1 MLMDMKRLFPLFIID
16 LLFSVVML
24 SSCTNDD
31 NAVTPAEPGVY
42 TIDMAVDAQR
52 ETSKSTRGIENNSN
66 FDGNYDPD
74 TIYLHQKDGNGVLAF
89 PLYSYTNSEGQQC
102 NKGFRYRIEVKDD
115 GSATITP
122 IDSTYNYLETSLE
135 LSSGAEVYFSS
146 LESDDWTLPDEQIIE
161 NNDNRLYLRKNDI
174 NKEIYRSAADFSITD
189 LTTSG
194 PVVIHR
200 ACAAFNL
207 VGLFYDGE
215 ELGSL
220 DEEEGGYA
228 SLTDDGF
235 TEIMG
240 SDPSTWYIKIIIGG
254 PAFTNQYDLSNQQST
269 GDREG
274 GYYSSGDSDLF
285 EQGSEDANKY
295 LPLTNR
301 NYNYSPDIMLQGFG
315 YYTRTGNQLF
325 TPVTGGEAHVYIRI
339 KHWTGSGE
347 PTDEW
352 LLDDTGA
359 LQTEVDMGGTTV
371 PANNSFHIYGLLMDI
386 RQFQSA
392 WESAGG
398 DAAAN
403 ATRSTGGVRTF
414 TLKDAKVVCETF

>member
-42 TIDMAVDAQR
+42 TIDMAVDTQR

-161 NNDNRLYLRKNDI
+161 SNDDRLYLRKNDI

-228 SLTDDGF
+228 SLTDDEF

-325 TPVTGGEAHVYIRI
+325 TPVTGEEAHVYIRI

>member
-1 MLMDMKRLFPLFIID
+1 MKRLFPLFIID

-74 TIYLHQKDGNGVLAF
+74 IIYLHQKDGNGVLAF

-102 NKGFRYRIEVKDD
+102 NKGFRYRIEVKEDN
-115 GSATITP
+115 SATITP
-122 IDSTYNYLETSLE
+122 IDATDNYLETSLE

-146 LESDDWTLPDEQIIE
+146 LESDDWTLPDEQIT
-161 NNDNRLYLRKNDI
+161 DRSDYTLYLRKNDI

-228 SLTDDGF
+228 SLTDDEF

-240 SDPSTWYIKIIIGG
+240 SDPSTWYIKIITGG

-347 PTDEW
+347 PTNEW

-386 RQFQSA
+386 WQFQSA

-403 ATRSTGGVRTF
+403 ATRSTGGMRTF

>member
-1 MLMDMKRLFPLFIID
+1 MKRLFPLFIID

-66 FDGNYDPD
+66 FDGNYDPS

-122 IDSTYNYLETSLE
+122 IDPTYNYLETSLE

-146 LESDDWTLPDEQIIE
+146 LESDDWTLPDEQIT
-161 NNDNRLYLRKNDI
+161 DSGDYTLYLRKNDI

-228 SLTDDGF
+228 SLTDDEF

-240 SDPSTWYIKIIIGG
+240 SEPSTWYIKIIIGG
-254 PAFTNQYDLSNQQST
+254 PAFTNQYDLSSQQST

-325 TPVTGGEAHVYIRI
+325 TPVTGEEAHVYIRI

>member
-1 MLMDMKRLFPLFIID
+1 MDMKRLFPLFIID

-66 FDGNYDPD
+66 FDGNYDPS

-102 NKGFRYRIEVKDD
+102 NKGFRYRIEVKEDN
-115 GSATITP
+115 SATITP
-122 IDSTYNYLETSLE
+122 IDATDNYLETSLE

-161 NNDNRLYLRKNDI
+161 SNDDRLYLRKNDI

-228 SLTDDGF
+228 SLTDDEF

-240 SDPSTWYIKIIIGG
+240 SDPSTWYIKIITGG

>member
-1 MLMDMKRLFPLFIID
+1 MDMKRLFPLFIID

-42 TIDMAVDAQR
+42 TIDMAVDTQR

-74 TIYLHQKDGNGVLAF
+74 TIYLHQKDGNGVLAL

-135 LSSGAEVYFSS
+135 LSSGAEIYFSS
-146 LESDDWTLPDEQIIE
+146 LESDDWTLPDEQITNSG
-161 NNDNRLYLRKNDI
+161 NNTLYLRKNDI

-220 DEEEGGYA
+220 DEEGGYA
-228 SLTDDGF
+228 SLTKEEF
-235 TEIMG
+235 TDIMG
-240 SDPSTWYIKIIIGG
+240 SEPSTWYIKIIIGG
-254 PAFTNQYDLSNQQST
+254 PAFTNQYDLSSQQST

-339 KHWTGSGE
+339 KHWTGSGD

-403 ATRSTGGVRTF
+403 ATRSTGGVCTF

>member
-122 IDSTYNYLETSLE
+122 IDPTYNYLETSLE

-146 LESDDWTLPDEQIIE
+146 LESDDWTLPDEQIT
-161 NNDNRLYLRKNDI
+161 DSGDYTLYLRKNDI

-220 DEEEGGYA
+220 DKEEGGYA
-228 SLTDDGF
+228 SLTDDEF

-240 SDPSTWYIKIIIGG
+240 SDPSTWYIKIITGG

-403 ATRSTGGVRTF
+403 ATRSAGGMRTF

>member
-1 MLMDMKRLFPLFIID
+1 MKRLFPLFIID

-42 TIDMAVDAQR
+42 TIDMAVDTQR

-146 LESDDWTLPDEQIIE
+146 LESDDWTLPDEQIT
-161 NNDNRLYLRKNDI
+161 DSGDYTLYLRKNDI

-228 SLTDDGF
+228 SLTDDEF

-325 TPVTGGEAHVYIRI
+325 TPITGGEAHVYIRI

>member
-161 NNDNRLYLRKNDI
+161 SNDDRLYLRKNDI

-228 SLTDDGF
+228 SLTDDEF

-240 SDPSTWYIKIIIGG
+240 ADPSTWYIKIIIGG

-274 GYYSSGDSDLF
+274 GYYSSGDSKLF

-325 TPVTGGEAHVYIRI
+325 TPVTGEEAHVCIRI
-339 KHWTGSGE
+339 KHWTGSGD

>member
-66 FDGNYDPD
+66 FDGNYDPN

-102 NKGFRYRIEVKDD
+102 NKGFRYRIEVKEDN
-115 GSATITP
+115 SATITP
-122 IDSTYNYLETSLE
+122 IDATDNYLETSLE

-161 NNDNRLYLRKNDI
+161 SNDDRLYLRKNDI

-228 SLTDDGF
+228 SLTDDEF

-240 SDPSTWYIKIIIGG
+240 SEPSTWYIKIITGG

-347 PTDEW
+347 PTNEW

-386 RQFQSA
+386 WQFQSA

-403 ATRSTGGVRTF
+403 ATRSTGGMRTF

>member
-1 MLMDMKRLFPLFIID
+1 MMTNVTKR
-16 LLFSVVML
+16 
-24 SSCTNDD
+24 
-31 NAVTPAEPGVY
+31 
-42 TIDMAVDAQR
+42 R
-52 ETSKSTRGIENNSN
+52 
-66 FDGNYDPD
+66 
-74 TIYLHQKDGNGVLAF
+74 
-89 PLYSYTNSEGQQC
+89 
-102 NKGFRYRIEVKDD
+102 
-115 GSATITP
+115 
-122 IDSTYNYLETSLE
+122 
-135 LSSGAEVYFSS
+135 
-146 LESDDWTLPDEQIIE
+146 
-161 NNDNRLYLRKNDI
+161 
-174 NKEIYRSAADFSITD
+174 
-189 LTTSG
+189 
-194 PVVIHR
+194 
-200 ACAAFNL
+200 
-207 VGLFYDGE
+207 
-215 ELGSL
+215 SL

-228 SLTDDGF
+228 SLTDDEF

-240 SDPSTWYIKIIIGG
+240 SEPSTWYIKIIIGG
-254 PAFTNQYDLSNQQST
+254 PAFTNQYDLSNQQFT

>member
-1 MLMDMKRLFPLFIID
+1 MKRLFPLFIID

-42 TIDMAVDAQR
+42 TIDMAVDAPR

-102 NKGFRYRIEVKDD
+102 NKGFRYRIEVKED

-146 LESDDWTLPDEQIIE
+146 LESDDWTLPDEQIT
-161 NNDNRLYLRKNDI
+161 NSGDYTLYLRKNDI

-189 LTTSG
+189 LTTNG

-228 SLTDDGF
+228 SLTDDEF

-240 SDPSTWYIKIIIGG
+240 SEPSTWYIKIIIGG

-403 ATRSTGGVRTF
+403 ATRSAGGVRTF

>member
-1 MLMDMKRLFPLFIID
+1 MKRLFPLFIID

-122 IDSTYNYLETSLE
+122 IDPTYNYLETSLE

-228 SLTDDGF
+228 SLTDDEF

>member
-66 FDGNYDPD
+66 FDGNYDPN
-74 TIYLHQKDGNGVLAF
+74 TIYLHQKDGNGVLAL

-102 NKGFRYRIEVKDD
+102 NKGFRYRIEVKED

-146 LESDDWTLPDEQIIE
+146 LESDDWTLPDEQIT
-161 NNDNRLYLRKNDI
+161 NSGDYTLYLRKNDI

-228 SLTDDGF
+228 SLTDDEF

-240 SDPSTWYIKIIIGG
+240 SDPSTWYIKIITGG
-254 PAFTNQYDLSNQQST
+254 LAFTNQYDLSNQQST

-325 TPVTGGEAHVYIRI
+325 TPVTGEEAHVYIRI

>member
-66 FDGNYDPD
+66 FDVNYDPD

-102 NKGFRYRIEVKDD
+102 NKGFRYRIEVKED

-146 LESDDWTLPDEQIIE
+146 LESDDWTLPDEQIT
-161 NNDNRLYLRKNDI
+161 DSGDYTLYLRKNDI
-174 NKEIYRSAADFSITD
+174 NKEIYRSASDFSITD

-207 VGLFYDGE
+207 VGLFYDE
-215 ELGSL
+215 DELSSLNGS
-220 DEEEGGYA
+220 GYV
-228 SLTDDGF
+228 SLTDEEF

-240 SDPSTWYIKIIIGG
+240 SEPSTWYIKIIIGG
-254 PAFTNQYDLSNQQST
+254 PAFTNQYDLSSQQST

-301 NYNYSPDIMLQGFG
+301 NYNYSPDIILQGFG

-325 TPVTGGEAHVYIRI
+325 TPVTDGEAYVYIRI

>member
-1 MLMDMKRLFPLFIID
+1 MKRLFPLFIID

-42 TIDMAVDAQR
+42 TIDMAVDTQR

-66 FDGNYDPD
+66 FDGNYDPS
-74 TIYLHQKDGNGVLAF
+74 TIYLHQKDGNGVLAL

-102 NKGFRYRIEVKDD
+102 NKGFRYRIEVKED

-146 LESDDWTLPDEQIIE
+146 LESDDWTLPDEQIT
-161 NNDNRLYLRKNDI
+161 NSGDYTLYLRKNDI

-189 LTTSG
+189 LTTNG

-228 SLTDDGF
+228 SLTDDEF

-240 SDPSTWYIKIIIGG
+240 SEPSTWYIKIIIGG

-403 ATRSTGGVRTF
+403 ATRSAGGVRTF

>member
-1 MLMDMKRLFPLFIID
+1 MDMKRLFPLFIID

-102 NKGFRYRIEVKDD
+102 NKGFRYRIEVKED

-122 IDSTYNYLETSLE
+122 IDATDNYLETSLQ

-161 NNDNRLYLRKNDI
+161 SNDDRLYLRKNDI

-228 SLTDDGF
+228 SLTDDEF

-240 SDPSTWYIKIIIGG
+240 SDPSTWYIKIITGG

-398 DAAAN
+398 DTAAN
-403 ATRSTGGVRTF
+403 ATRSTGGMRTF

>member
-228 SLTDDGF
+228 SLTDDEF

-269 GDREG
+269 SDREG

>member
-1 MLMDMKRLFPLFIID
+1 MDMKRLFPLFIID

-66 FDGNYDPD
+66 FDVNYDPD

-102 NKGFRYRIEVKDD
+102 NKGFRYRIEVKED

-122 IDSTYNYLETSLE
+122 IDATDNYLETSLQ

-146 LESDDWTLPDEQIIE
+146 LESDDWTLPDEQITNSG
-161 NNDNRLYLRKNDI
+161 NNTLYLRKNDI

-228 SLTDDGF
+228 SLTDDEF

-254 PAFTNQYDLSNQQST
+254 PAFTNQYDLSSQQST

-403 ATRSTGGVRTF
+403 ATRSTSGVRTF

>member
-1 MLMDMKRLFPLFIID
+1 MDMKRLFPLFIID

-66 FDGNYDPD
+66 FDVNYDPD

-102 NKGFRYRIEVKDD
+102 NKGFRYRIEVKEDN
-115 GSATITP
+115 SATITP
-122 IDSTYNYLETSLE
+122 IDATDNYLETSLE

-161 NNDNRLYLRKNDI
+161 SNDDRLYLRKNDI

-228 SLTDDGF
+228 SLTDDEF

-240 SDPSTWYIKIIIGG
+240 SEPSTWYIKIITGG
-254 PAFTNQYDLSNQQST
+254 PAFTNQYDLSSQQST

-347 PTDEW
+347 PTNEW

-403 ATRSTGGVRTF
+403 ATRSTGGMRTF

>member
-1 MLMDMKRLFPLFIID
+1 MKRLFPLFIID

-66 FDGNYDPD
+66 FDGNYDPS

-146 LESDDWTLPDEQIIE
+146 LESDDWTLPDEQIT
-161 NNDNRLYLRKNDI
+161 NSGDYTLYLRKNDI

-189 LTTSG
+189 LTTNG

-228 SLTDDGF
+228 SLTDDEF

-240 SDPSTWYIKIIIGG
+240 SEPSTWYIKIIIGG
-254 PAFTNQYDLSNQQST
+254 PAFTNQYDLSSQQST

-403 ATRSTGGVRTF
+403 ATRSAGGVRTF

>member
-1 MLMDMKRLFPLFIID
+1 MKRLFPLFIID

-66 FDGNYDPD
+66 FDGNYDPS

-102 NKGFRYRIEVKDD
+102 NKGFRYRIEVKED

-146 LESDDWTLPDEQIIE
+146 LESDDWTLPDEQITDSG
-161 NNDNRLYLRKNDI
+161 NNTLYLRKNDI
-174 NKEIYRSAADFSITD
+174 NKEIYRSAADFFITD
-189 LTTSG
+189 LTNSG

-200 ACAAFNL
+200 ACATFNL

-228 SLTDDGF
+228 SLTDDEF

-240 SDPSTWYIKIIIGG
+240 SDPSTWYIKIITGG

>member
-1 MLMDMKRLFPLFIID
+1 MKRLFPLFIID

-66 FDGNYDPD
+66 FDGNYDPN
-74 TIYLHQKDGNGVLAF
+74 TIYLHQKDGNGVLAL

-102 NKGFRYRIEVKDD
+102 NKGFRYRIEVKED

-146 LESDDWTLPDEQIIE
+146 LESDDWTLPDEQIT
-161 NNDNRLYLRKNDI
+161 NSGDYTLYLRKNDI

-228 SLTDDGF
+228 SLTDDEF

-240 SDPSTWYIKIIIGG
+240 SDPSTWYIKIITGG
-254 PAFTNQYDLSNQQST
+254 LAFTNQYDLSNQQST

-325 TPVTGGEAHVYIRI
+325 TPVTGEEAHVYIRI

>member
-1 MLMDMKRLFPLFIID
+1 MDMKRLFPLFIID

-74 TIYLHQKDGNGVLAF
+74 IIYLHQKDGNGVLAF

-161 NNDNRLYLRKNDI
+161 SNDDRLYLRKNDI

-228 SLTDDGF
+228 SLTDDEF

-240 SDPSTWYIKIIIGG
+240 SDPSTWYIKIITGG

-347 PTDEW
+347 PTNEW

-386 RQFQSA
+386 WQFQSA

-403 ATRSTGGVRTF
+403 ATRSTGGMRTF

>member
-74 TIYLHQKDGNGVLAF
+74 IIYLYQKGGDGVLAL

-102 NKGFRYRIEVKDD
+102 NKGFRYRIEVKED

-122 IDSTYNYLETSLE
+122 IDATDNYLETSLQ

-146 LESDDWTLPDEQIIE
+146 LESDDWTLPDEQIT
-161 NNDNRLYLRKNDI
+161 DRSDYTLYLRKNDI

-228 SLTDDGF
+228 SLTDDEF

-240 SDPSTWYIKIIIGG
+240 SDPSTWYIKIITGG

>member
-74 TIYLHQKDGNGVLAF
+74 IIYLHQKDGNGVLAL
-89 PLYSYTNSEGQQC
+89 PLYSYTNSEGQPC
-102 NKGFRYRIEVKDD
+102 NKGFRYRIEVKED

-122 IDSTYNYLETSLE
+122 IDATDNYLETSLE

-161 NNDNRLYLRKNDI
+161 SNDDRLYLRKNDI

-228 SLTDDGF
+228 SLTDDEF

-240 SDPSTWYIKIIIGG
+240 SDPSTWYIKIITGG

-398 DAAAN
+398 DTAAN
-403 ATRSTGGVRTF
+403 ATRSTGGMRTF

>member
-1 MLMDMKRLFPLFIID
+1 MKRLFPLFIID

-66 FDGNYDPD
+66 FDGNYDPS

-122 IDSTYNYLETSLE
+122 IDATDNYLETSLE

-161 NNDNRLYLRKNDI
+161 SNDDRLYLRKNDI
-174 NKEIYRSAADFSITD
+174 NKEIYRSASDFSITD

-220 DEEEGGYA
+220 DEEGGYA
-228 SLTDDGF
+228 SLTDDEF

-240 SDPSTWYIKIIIGG
+240 SEPSTWYIKIIIGG
-254 PAFTNQYDLSNQQST
+254 PAFTNQYDLSNQRST

>member
-1 MLMDMKRLFPLFIID
+1 MLMDMKRLFLLFIID

-66 FDGNYDPD
+66 FDGNYDPS
-74 TIYLHQKDGNGVLAF
+74 TIYLHQKDGNGVLAL

-161 NNDNRLYLRKNDI
+161 SNDDRLYLRKNDI

-220 DEEEGGYA
+220 DEEGGYA
-228 SLTDDGF
+228 SLTDDEF

-240 SDPSTWYIKIIIGG
+240 SEPSTWYIKIIIGG

-325 TPVTGGEAHVYIRI
+325 TPVTGEEAHVCIRI

-359 LQTEVDMGGTTV
+359 LQTEVDMGERRRRRRSQCDQKHRRRAHV
-371 PANNSFHIYGLLMDI
+371 HAERRESRLRDLLKTEDCI
-386 RQFQSA
+386 HFF
-392 WESAGG
+392 E
-398 DAAAN
+398 
-403 ATRSTGGVRTF
+403 
-414 TLKDAKVVCETF
+414 L

>member
-66 FDGNYDPD
+66 FDGNYDPS
-74 TIYLHQKDGNGVLAF
+74 TIYLHQKGGDGVLAL
-89 PLYSYTNSEGQQC
+89 PLYSYTNSEGQPC
-102 NKGFRYRIEVKDD
+102 DKGFRYRIEVKEDN
-115 GSATITP
+115 SATITP
-122 IDSTYNYLETSLE
+122 IDATDNYLETSLQ

-146 LESDDWTLPDEQIIE
+146 LESDDWTLPDEQITNSG
-161 NNDNRLYLRKNDI
+161 NNTLYLRKNDI

-228 SLTDDGF
+228 SLTDDEF

-240 SDPSTWYIKIIIGG
+240 SEPSTWYIKIIIGG
-254 PAFTNQYDLSNQQST
+254 PAFTNQYDLSSQQST

-325 TPVTGGEAHVYIRI
+325 TPVTDGEAYVYIRI

>member
-1 MLMDMKRLFPLFIID
+1 M
-16 LLFSVVML
+16 
-24 SSCTNDD
+24 
-31 NAVTPAEPGVY
+31 
-42 TIDMAVDAQR
+42 
-52 ETSKSTRGIENNSN
+52 
-66 FDGNYDPD
+66 
-74 TIYLHQKDGNGVLAF
+74 
-89 PLYSYTNSEGQQC
+89 
-102 NKGFRYRIEVKDD
+102 
-115 GSATITP
+115 
-122 IDSTYNYLETSLE
+122 
-135 LSSGAEVYFSS
+135 
-146 LESDDWTLPDEQIIE
+146 
-161 NNDNRLYLRKNDI
+161 
-174 NKEIYRSAADFSITD
+174 
-189 LTTSG
+189 
-194 PVVIHR
+194 
-200 ACAAFNL
+200 
-207 VGLFYDGE
+207 GLFYDGE

-228 SLTDDGF
+228 SLTDDEF

-240 SDPSTWYIKIIIGG
+240 SDPSTWYIKIITGG

-325 TPVTGGEAHVYIRI
+325 TPVTGREAHVYIRI
-339 KHWTGSGE
+339 KHWTGNGE

-392 WESAGG
+392 WEKAGG

-403 ATRSTGGVRTF
+403 ATRSAGGVRTF

>member
-66 FDGNYDPD
+66 FDVNYDPD

-102 NKGFRYRIEVKDD
+102 NKGFRYRIEVKEDN
-115 GSATITP
+115 SATITP
-122 IDSTYNYLETSLE
+122 IDATDNYLETSLE

-161 NNDNRLYLRKNDI
+161 SNDDRLYLRKNDI

-228 SLTDDGF
+228 SLTDDEF

-240 SDPSTWYIKIIIGG
+240 SEPSTWYIKIITGG

-347 PTDEW
+347 PTNEW

-403 ATRSTGGVRTF
+403 ATRSTGGMRTF

>member
-1 MLMDMKRLFPLFIID
+1 MKRLFPLFIID

-66 FDGNYDPD
+66 FDGNYDPS

-102 NKGFRYRIEVKDD
+102 NKGFRYRIEVKEDN
-115 GSATITP
+115 SATITP
-122 IDSTYNYLETSLE
+122 IDATDNYLETSLE

-161 NNDNRLYLRKNDI
+161 SNDDRLYLRKNDI

-228 SLTDDGF
+228 SLTDDEF

-254 PAFTNQYDLSNQQST
+254 PAFTNQYDLSSQQST

-347 PTDEW
+347 PTNEW

-414 TLKDAKVVCETF
+414 TLKDAKVVCDTF

>member
-1 MLMDMKRLFPLFIID
+1 MKRLFPLFIID

-66 FDGNYDPD
+66 FDVNYDPD

-102 NKGFRYRIEVKDD
+102 NKGFRYRIEVKED

-122 IDSTYNYLETSLE
+122 IDATDNYLETSLQ

-146 LESDDWTLPDEQIIE
+146 LESDDWTLPDEQIT
-161 NNDNRLYLRKNDI
+161 DSGDYTLYLRKNDI
-174 NKEIYRSAADFSITD
+174 NKEIYRSASDFSITD

-228 SLTDDGF
+228 SLTDDEF

-240 SDPSTWYIKIIIGG
+240 SEPSTWYIKIIIGG
-254 PAFTNQYDLSNQQST
+254 PAFTNQYDLSSQQST

-274 GYYSSGDSDLF
+274 GYYSSGDSKLF
-285 EQGSEDANKY
+285 EQGNEDANKY
-295 LPLTNR
+295 LPLASQ

>member
-1 MLMDMKRLFPLFIID
+1 MKRLFPLFIID

-42 TIDMAVDAQR
+42 TIDMAVDAER

-135 LSSGAEVYFSS
+135 LSSGAEVYFSL

-161 NNDNRLYLRKNDI
+161 SNDDRLYLRKNDI

-228 SLTDDGF
+228 SLTDDEF

-347 PTDEW
+347 PTNEW

-403 ATRSTGGVRTF
+403 ATRSAGGVRTF

>member
-1 MLMDMKRLFPLFIID
+1 MKRLFPLFIID

-42 TIDMAVDAQR
+42 TIDMAVDTQR

-161 NNDNRLYLRKNDI
+161 SNDDRLYLRKNDI

-228 SLTDDGF
+228 SLTDDEF

-325 TPVTGGEAHVYIRI
+325 TPVTGEEAHVYIRI

>member
-1 MLMDMKRLFPLFIID
+1 MKRLFPLFIID

-42 TIDMAVDAQR
+42 TIDMAVDTQR

-89 PLYSYTNSEGQQC
+89 PLYSYTNSERQQC

-135 LSSGAEVYFSS
+135 LSSGAEIYFSS
-146 LESDDWTLPDEQIIE
+146 LESDDWTLPDEQITNSG
-161 NNDNRLYLRKNDI
+161 NNTLYLRKNDI

-220 DEEEGGYA
+220 DEEGGYA
-228 SLTDDGF
+228 SLTKEEF
-235 TEIMG
+235 TDIMG
-240 SDPSTWYIKIIIGG
+240 SEPSTWYIKIIIGG
-254 PAFTNQYDLSNQQST
+254 PAFTNQYDLSSQQST

-339 KHWTGSGE
+339 KHWTGSGD

-352 LLDDTGA
+352 LLDDTSA

-403 ATRSTGGVRTF
+403 ATRSAGGVRTF

>member
-1 MLMDMKRLFPLFIID
+1 MKRLFPLFIIN

-42 TIDMAVDAQR
+42 TIDMAVDTQR

-135 LSSGAEVYFSS
+135 LSSGVEVYFSS

-228 SLTDDGF
+228 SLTDDEF

>member
-66 FDGNYDPD
+66 FDGNYDPS

-102 NKGFRYRIEVKDD
+102 NKGFRYRIEVKEDN
-115 GSATITP
+115 SATITP
-122 IDSTYNYLETSLE
+122 IDATDNYLETSLE

-161 NNDNRLYLRKNDI
+161 SNDDRLYLRKNDI

-228 SLTDDGF
+228 SLTDDEF

-240 SDPSTWYIKIIIGG
+240 SDPSTWYIKIITGG

>member
-1 MLMDMKRLFPLFIID
+1 MKRLFPLFIID

-42 TIDMAVDAQR
+42 TIDMAVDTQR

-122 IDSTYNYLETSLE
+122 IDPTYNYLETSLE

-146 LESDDWTLPDEQIIE
+146 LESDDWTLPDEQIT
-161 NNDNRLYLRKNDI
+161 NSGDYTLYLRKNDI

-189 LTTSG
+189 LTTNG

-228 SLTDDGF
+228 SLTDDEF

-240 SDPSTWYIKIIIGG
+240 SEPSTWYIKIIIGG
-254 PAFTNQYDLSNQQST
+254 PAFTNQYDLSSQQST

-403 ATRSTGGVRTF
+403 ATRSAGGVRTF

>member
-1 MLMDMKRLFPLFIID
+1 MKRLFPLFIID

-66 FDGNYDPD
+66 FDGNYDPN
-74 TIYLHQKDGNGVLAF
+74 TIYLHQKDGNGVLAL
-89 PLYSYTNSEGQQC
+89 PLYSYTNSEGQPC
-102 NKGFRYRIEVKDD
+102 NKGFRYRIEVKED

-122 IDSTYNYLETSLE
+122 IDATDNYLETSLQ

-146 LESDDWTLPDEQIIE
+146 LESDDWTLPDEQITDSG
-161 NNDNRLYLRKNDI
+161 NNTLYLRKNDI

-228 SLTDDGF
+228 SLTDDEF

-240 SDPSTWYIKIIIGG
+240 SDPSTWYIKIITGG

-392 WESAGG
+392 WENAGG

-403 ATRSTGGVRTF
+403 ATRSAGGVRTF